1 MVLEIEMNIG
11 EAAKASGVS
20 TKMIRYYESIGL
32 IRRPLRTE
40 SGYRVYSDSEVQA
53 LRFISHARDM
63 GFSVEQMGG
72 LLDLWRDGK
81 RASAAVKTIASAHIQ
96 SLETKVRSLQ
106 SMIDTLRHLSDHC
119 HGDEQPECPIIED
132 FASANVPVL
141 ARRHPRF
148 GITGIVPD
156 RAHAH

>member
-1 MVLEIEMNIG
+1 
-11 EAAKASGVS
+11 
-20 TKMIRYYESIGL
+20 MIRYYESIGL

-40 SGYRVYSDSEVQA
+40 SGYRVYSDAEVQA

-63 GFSVEQMGG
+63 GFSVEQMDG
-72 LLDLWRDGK
+72 LLALWRDGR

-96 SLETKVRSLQ
+96 GLKAKVNSLQ
-106 SMIDTLRHLSDHC
+106 AMIDTLQRLSVQC
-119 HGDEQPECPIIED
+119 HGDEQPDCPIIEG
-132 FASANVPVL
+132 FASAEAPVL

-148 GITGIVPD
+148 GLTGIAPD

>member
-1 MVLEIEMNIG
+1 MEIAMNIG
-11 EAAKASGVS
+11 DAAKASGVS

-40 SGYRVYSDSEVQA
+40 SGYRVYSDGEVQA

-63 GFSVEQMGG
+63 GFSVDQMGG
-72 LLDLWRDGK
+72 LLSLWRDGS
-81 RASAAVKTIASAHIQ
+81 RASSAVKTLTSAHIQ
-96 SLETKVRSLQ
+96 SLEMKLRSLQ
-106 SMIDTLRHLSDHC
+106 AMIDTLRDLSDHC
-119 HGDEQPECPIIED
+119 HGDEQPDCPIIED
-132 FASANVPVL
+132 FASADAPVL

-148 GITGIVPD
+148 GITGITPD